1 MRKGYITDHSPK
13 KDEKLRKIMRDFFIK
28 EKSKMKLCPNV
39 IENHTGYD
47 AGAKLRKN
55 IQS

>member
-1 MRKGYITDHSPK
+1 MRKGYITDYSPK
-13 KDEKLRKIMRDFFIK
+13 KDEKLRKTMR
-28 EKSKMKLCPNV
+28 EKSKMKLCPT
-39 IENHTGYD
+39 IIDSQTSYD